1 MRTDGNDENFRAC
14 CGMALRLTL
23 CTRLLSSLLLDAL
36 VSLDC
41 PVLML
46 RLYLVIA
53 V

>member
-1 MRTDGNDENFRAC
+1 MRTDGNDQNFRAC

-23 CTRLLSSLLLDAL
+23 RTRLLSSLLLDAL